1 MAARSVKL
9 RGGLPHT
16 ASSAE
21 IRADG
26 SLVIEWY
33 DFSPQAQSSMGGDVA
48 FFVIVA
54 PVNKIAVLERL
65 TGEWAPPL
73 CSDHL
78 DQRILKLIQERFE
91 DYVSVKRWLEESGIP
106 FEKDFDGRA

>member
-1 MAARSVKL
+1 MTGVKL

-16 ASSAE
+16 SSSAE

-33 DFSPQAQSSMGGDVA
+33 DFSPEAQSSMGGDVA

-54 PVNKIAVLERL
+54 PANKLTVLERL
-65 TGEWAPPL
+65 TGEPAPAL
-73 CSDHL
+73 CAEHL
-78 DQRILKLIQERFE
+78 DQKILALIQERFE
-91 DYVSVKRWLEESGIP
+91 DYVSVKRWLEACGIP
-106 FEKDFDGRA
+106 YEKDFDGRA

>member
-1 MAARSVKL
+1 MGVKL

-16 ASSAE
+16 SSSAE

-33 DFSPQAQSSMGGDVA
+33 DFSDEAQSSMGGDVA

-54 PVNKIAVLERL
+54 PANKITVLERL
-65 TGEWAPPL
+65 TGEAAPSL
-73 CSDHL
+73 CSEHL
-78 DQRILKLIQERFE
+78 DQKLLTLIQERFE
-91 DYVSVKRWLEESGIP
+91 DYISVKRWLEASFIP
-106 FEKDFDGRA
+106 YEKDFDGHA